1 MRKMKMRN
9 PKVGMNV
16 KVKPE
21 KAVEPGLL
29 PVELAES
36 LRLGKFEI
44 IKCQSDKSGKPGSA
58 LKMPEGIG
66 EAFTVNGRQTWAW
79 FVYDDDIAE
88 EEEEKKGPKA
98 VSAPYTFKV
107 GDTVKST
114 YLADLG
120 SKFTDAENKKG
131 FRILGVDGSYLIIE
145 VAEGKGELRDS
156 FGKNTMK
163 IRTDRAALVKE
174 FKFEKG
180 AYAKLKYEHQGELS
194 SRLNSFDHNIHGYR
208 ILEIRGTKAILE
220 MPKNRACGVSDA
232 KHPDKLVA
240 TVELSKLEGTVPL
253 VYRRGDKIRVK
264 ADHLPY
270 SLTDSQKRQK
280 MEIVEVSGYMG
291 SLEYT
296 VKMPNG
302 QTQKFGE
309 TRCLYPNKE
318 ASKVD
323 SKFKKGMKVKVQE
336 DYRNAEFPDSMSDA
350 AKQKAYEVL
359 EASDDEYNQ
368 VLIKVPDSVDEADES
383 EEYGCRVWYIGKAY
397 IEENV
402 KMSKR
407 ERNGVDRSEMTFS
420 DRAAASLEKGAIK
433 TVGRKL
439 TNAVKAGLLRGLEAS
454 ALAEGTD
461 SAEIQSGLKMF
472 KSFMES
478 NMGNA
483 LISSLIGLAI
493 QQGAGHLAQYVEA
506 FEDPRVQDLADEMTS
521 EGAAIVMEKV
531 VDMVTEYILPDVAD
545 ILKGLPPKKK
555 ETTKKRIHT
564 ETAKPKTKRKLVKLG
579 NGVSA
584 YADVEHHG
592 DDDSEE
598 EDEEE
603 EEEIKVPAHRAKA
616 A

>member
-1 MRKMKMRN
+1 MRN

-16 KVKPE
+16 KVKPD
-21 KAVEPGLL
+21 KAIEPGLL

-44 IKCQSDKSGKPGSA
+44 IKCQSDKSGRPGSA

-66 EAFTVNGRQTWAW
+66 EPFTINGRQTWAW

-88 EEEEKKGPKA
+88 EEEEKKSPKA

-107 GDTVKST
+107 GDTVKSN

-131 FRILGVDGSYLIIE
+131 FRILGVDSSYLIIE

-180 AYAKLKYEHQGELS
+180 AYVKLKYEHLGELS
-194 SRLNSFDHNIHGYR
+194 SRLTSFDHNVHGFR

-220 MPKNRACGVSDA
+220 MPINRGCGVTDA

-240 TVELSKLEGTVPL
+240 AVELSKLEGTVPL

-264 ADHLPY
+264 ADYLPY

-280 MEIVEVSGYMG
+280 MEIIEVSGYIG

-302 QTQKFGE
+302 TNQKFGE
-309 TRCLYPNKE
+309 GRCLYPNKE

-336 DYRNAEFPDSMSDA
+336 DYRNAELPDSMSDA
-350 AKQKAYEVL
+350 AKQKAFEVL
-359 EASDDEYNQ
+359 EADEYNDQ
-368 VLIKVPDSVDEADES
+368 VLIKVPNNVEEADES
-383 EEYGCRVWYIGKAY
+383 EEYGCRVWYVGKAY
-397 IEENV
+397 IEENG

-545 ILKGLPPKKK
+545 ILKGLPPAKKVTKKDTKVRVATTTSAKKK
-555 ETTKKRIHT
+555 GVM
-564 ETAKPKTKRKLVKLG
+564 KLAG
-579 NGVSA
+579 HE
-584 YADVEHHG
+584 VEIEG
-592 DDDSEE
+592 DG
-598 EDEEE
+598 DEEE
-603 EEEIKVPAHRAKA
+603 EEEIKVPAKHRAA
-616 A
+616 